1 MLLEESKAGNRMC
14 GGTIPAVDSGFMLT
28 ALGTFRAWTEPVV
41 DLILPRHCEHCQRP
55 AERWLCEPCAHA
67 LDELAHAPR
76 CGICAFPLPQAESPC
91 ARCMGRQGRL
101 IGRFARL
108 GTHADILRD
117 LVLRLKFSGRWTLSK
132 ELGNL
137 LARDAIAAEL
147 LGTADLI
154 VPVPLFWLRQMRR
167 GYNQS
172 ALLAD
177 VISAVHGKPVVHALR
192 RVRHTQAQSSL
203 RSLTARARN
212 VQGAFVLCGRG
223 RAVQVKDK
231 RIVLVDDVMTSG
243 ATLRAAARALADAHP
258 QRIDAVVLSLADPKG
273 RDFTSM

>member
-1 MLLEESKAGNRMC
+1 MLRALGAIRAWAE
-14 GGTIPAVDSGFMLT
+14 PAVD
-28 ALGTFRAWTEPVV
+28 V
-41 DLILPRHCEHCQRP
+41 ILPRHCEHCQRP
-55 AERWLCEPCAHA
+55 AERWLCEPCTNA
-67 LDELAHAPR
+67 LDEMAHAPR
-76 CGICAFPLPQAESPC
+76 CGICAFPLPHAGAPC

-117 LVLRLKFSGRWTLSK
+117 LVLRLKFAGRWTLSK
-132 ELGNL
+132 ELGNM
-137 LARDAIAAEL
+137 LARDAIVAEL
-147 LGTADLI
+147 LGRADLI

-177 VISAVHGKPVVHALR
+177 VLAAVHGKPVVHALR

-203 RSLTARARN
+203 RSRTARARN
-212 VQGAFVLCGRG
+212 VQGAFILRG
-223 RAVQVKDK
+223 SRRRGEQVAGK

-243 ATLRAAARALADAHP
+243 ATLRAAARALAEAHP
-258 QRIDAVVLSLADPKG
+258 EGIDAVVLSLADPKG
-273 RDFTSM
+273 RGFATM